1 MTEERLEKMGFT
13 PDGWAKFLGEL
24 AAIYGEGN
32 LIPHDWLKEQFGL
45 KKLELSDFETVDDF
59 VEALNRQQFA
69 YMQVVDSVRWE
80 LLKQEKMYMRSVRGE
95 GYEIVRPNDQ
105 VQYGYDS
112 FIEDIKKAIREAN
125 MIMSNVL
132 QVDLSQQAKDND
144 LRAKFGIMRQMLSS
158 IKTF

>member
-1 MTEERLEKMGFT
+1 MTEERLEKIGFT
-13 PDGWAKFLGEL
+13 PDGWVKFLGEL

-32 LIPHDWLKEQFGL
+32 LIPHDWLKEKFGL

>member
-1 MTEERLEKMGFT
+1 MTEERLEKIGFT

-32 LIPHDWLKEQFGL
+32 LIPHDWLKEKFGL

-80 LLKQEKMYMRSVRGE
+80 LLKQEKMYMRNVRGE